1 MNDNE
6 VQFSRLSL
14 EKGDYL
20 VIKVDINDLTD
31 EQIKE
36 RLTSVREDPF
46 VKYVEEQGNPVFVT
60 YSGINL
66 NILRLEEN
74 DKVVASVNVSDLP
87 EQMAEKYLDYIKFKL
102 VDYIGEDRL
111 MVIPVNN
118 GSPVLSTIKSNE
130 VSDAS

>member
-36 RLTSVREDPF
+36 RLASVREDPF

-74 DKVVASVNVSDLP
+74 DKVVAAVNVSDLP

-111 MVIPVNN
+111 MVVPVNN
-118 GSPVLSTIKSNE
+118 GSLVLSTVKSNE
-130 VSDAS
+130 VPDAS